1 MGHMCLSTVTQGKGW
16 VHHSI
21 IIQETF
27 PITATRLV
35 SYNDRAFSNAVPKLW
50 NGLPRDVSHRKS
62 INSFVTQHTSVQ
74 NCFSFVILLPYMLYF
89 KIFFS
94 WFYLNAVV
102 RHFWALGHIYIFYY
116 IYNEVLYILCN
127 VLLILFILTCYFV
140 ELIIL
145 NILH

>member
-27 PITATRLV
+27 PLTATRLV

-74 NCFSFVILLPYMLYF
+74 NCFSFIILLPYMLYILRYF
-89 KIFFS
+89 LADFISMQLLGTFEPLDTYTYFTIFIMKS
-94 WFYLNAVV
+94 C
-102 RHFWALGHIYIFYY
+102 I
-116 IYNEVLYILCN
+116 
-127 VLLILFILTCYFV
+127 YFV
-140 ELIIL
+140 MCY
-145 NILH
+145 